1 MGERV
6 KQHRAIPVE
15 RVGEGREFGTTRQLV
30 MQLREKLRAR
40 VLSKAVTLHRDQTAR
55 PIWGWPQFDKF
66 PCAWLLATPSV
77 VTFLPASL
85 FHKAMASHV
94 FLPSPC
100 C

>member
-1 MGERV
+1 MLGSGYRTGDELERCWTDLQTEARECDAYLGERV

-55 PIWGWPQFDKF
+55 
-66 PCAWLLATPSV
+66 
-77 VTFLPASL
+77 
-85 FHKAMASHV
+85 
-94 FLPSPC
+94 
-100 C
+100 